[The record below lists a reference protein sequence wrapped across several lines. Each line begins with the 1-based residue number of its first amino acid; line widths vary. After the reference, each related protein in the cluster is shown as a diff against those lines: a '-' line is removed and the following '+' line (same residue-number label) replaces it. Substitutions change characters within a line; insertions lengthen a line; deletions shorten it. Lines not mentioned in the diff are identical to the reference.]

1 MIKKFLAFTL
11 GEILIALTVIGVVA
25 VLVMPQL
32 LVGQK
37 AAKAQAQFN
46 TAYSLVAKALA
57 EMDADEVSTDP
68 ANYPTRTFYPEFKKY
83 NKYTVDCG
91 VNNDSPNSSVCPTT
105 SDYKTLAGTD
115 AAKNLLDDGALIL
128 NNGMMF
134 AIENCKGCEFGTDH
148 NIWVVVDINGKNQRP
163 NRLGYDLFA
172 FQVLKDGDMLPL
184 GAPGTDA
191 KFSANPSS
199 YCNYKDKKA
208 ATGGNYGG
216 YTCAFYAATDKDYFK
231 TIHSGY

>member
-11 GEILIALTVIGVVA
+11 GEILIALSVLGVVA

-37 AAKAQAQFN
+37 AAKAKAQFN
-46 TAYSLVAKALA
+46 TAYSLVSKALA

-68 ANYPTRTFYPEFKKY
+68 ANYPTRTFYPLFKQY

-91 VNNDSPNSSVCPTT
+91 ADNSSPNTSVCPSA
-105 SDYKTLAGTD
+105 SDYQTLNGTVS
-115 AAKNLLDDGALIL
+115 AKDLLDDGAIVL

-134 AIENCKGCEFGTDH
+134 AIENCKGCAYGADH
-148 NIWVVVDINGKNQRP
+148 NIWIVVDINGKNQRP
-163 NRLGYDLFA
+163 NRLGYDLFV

-191 KFSANPSS
+191 KFSNSPNT
-199 YCNYKDKKA
+199 YCNYKNKNVA
-208 ATGGNYGG
+208 SGGSYGG
-216 YTCAFYAATDKDYFK
+216 YTCSYFASTDENYFK